1 MKEPKDKRTKEYK
14 EWKETQGVEYTQ
26 TFPVKI
32 SKDKQPLN
40 LPDEF
45 IDLLNNSTDPD
56 YYNKKTSGKSPK
68 DDTDKAIEFINENT
82 NPIGEGIKGLGDKI
96 EKITEATGIKKVVK
110 SIFGDDCGCD
120 KRKDI
125 LNKAFPSKRKALRCL
140 DEQQYEQYKLYKETR
155 TLNVWNEAEIHFTI
169 KLYAHVFAIQY
180 NPNDLC
186 RNCTGS
192 GKILFRISKE
202 LDAVYKSYK

>member
-14 EWKETQGVEYTQ
+14 EWKETQGVEYT
-26 TFPVKI
+26 P
-32 SKDKQPLN
+32 
-40 LPDEF
+40 
-45 IDLLNNSTDPD
+45 
-56 YYNKKTSGKSPK
+56 
-68 DDTDKAIEFINENT
+68 
-82 NPIGEGIKGLGDKI
+82 KGLGTTI
-96 EKITEATGIKKVVK
+96 EKVLQSKAISPVTKVVK
-110 SIFGDDCGCD
+110 KIIFKDGKDCNCN
-120 KRKDI
+120 KRI
-125 LNKAFPSKRKALRCL
+125 QGLNDPLLKEGRKPLRCL

-155 TLNVWNEAEIHFTI
+155 TLNVWNESEIHFTI

-202 LDAVYKSYK
+202 LDAIYKSYK